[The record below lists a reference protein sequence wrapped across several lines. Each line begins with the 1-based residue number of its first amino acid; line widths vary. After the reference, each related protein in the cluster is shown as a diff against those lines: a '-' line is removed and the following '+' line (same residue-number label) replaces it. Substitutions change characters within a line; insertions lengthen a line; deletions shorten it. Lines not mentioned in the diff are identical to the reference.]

1 MLSIDEASTL
11 HSRRASRK
19 AISSLGAVMLS
30 GVLCSNAIAATPVTE
45 IYKTYA
51 HIKLNNHKE
60 YICLER
66 LWTKESNWNSRSKNK
81 KSSAMGIP
89 QLLNMKERDPYKQID
104 LGLKYIDKRY
114 TTACNAWAFF
124 KAKGYY

>member
-45 IYKTYA
+45 IYKTYT

-60 YICLER
+60 YICIEK
-66 LWTKESNWNSRSKNK
+66 LWTKESNWNPHSNNK
-81 KSSAMGIP
+81 KSTAYGIP
-89 QLLNMKERDPYKQID
+89 QLLNMKERNAYKQID

>member
-30 GVLCSNAIAATPVTE
+30 GVLCSNAVAATPVTE

-60 YICLER
+60 YICLEK
-66 LWTKESNWNSRSKNK
+66 LWTKESNWNPHSNNK
-81 KSSAMGIP
+81 KSTAYGIP
-89 QLLNMKERDPYKQID
+89 QLLNMKERNAYKQID

-114 TTACNAWAFF
+114 STACHAWAFF